1 MSSVI
6 NSCQYLQHWVALS
19 SILSIPRGISLYVLV
34 YVYLCMIQSLAFS
47 VIISGRLI
55 RLVAFQR
62 SLGFSPYCIP
72 AFISPS
78 TEICSSTLRPRQ
90 FRLLK
95 KYCHTRFDLPLAS
108 PVSIG
113 TFGEGIVYLEGQK
126 CQIII
131 ISYPL
136 LFINLFLF

>member
-1 MSSVI
+1 MVQQGQGRPRILSLSQIKFRSVWFAMSSVI
-6 NSCQYLQHWVALS
+6 NSCPYLQHWVALS
-19 SILSIPRGISLYVLV
+19 SILSIPPGISLPGSV

-47 VIISGRLI
+47 EIISGRFI

-90 FRLLK
+90 F
-95 KYCHTRFDLPLAS
+95 
-108 PVSIG
+108 
-113 TFGEGIVYLEGQK
+113 
-126 CQIII
+126 
-131 ISYPL
+131 PL
-136 LFINLFLF
+136 LEKQLSYTIRFAVGFIS